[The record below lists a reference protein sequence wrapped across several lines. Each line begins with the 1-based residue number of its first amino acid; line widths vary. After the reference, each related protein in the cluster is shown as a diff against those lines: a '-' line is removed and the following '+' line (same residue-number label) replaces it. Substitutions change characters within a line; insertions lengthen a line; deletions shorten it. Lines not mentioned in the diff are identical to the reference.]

1 MDRSNT
7 STSIQGGD
15 VAPLPVA
22 VIVGASSKYDKDGKV
37 KDFPATSRWYV
48 LFTLLKI
55 LPVII
60 ESVTRQGTRRCSS
73 SEIWK

>member
-48 LFTLLKI
+48 FFRFYIKRYARNHRFLNT
-55 LPVII
+55 
-60 ESVTRQGTRRCSS
+60 GD
-73 SEIWK
+73 SEVPSL

>member
-48 LFTLLKI
+48 FYVLTFK
-55 LPVII
+55 
-60 ESVTRQGTRRCSS
+60 ESVA
-73 SEIWK
+73 